1 MSRAPARPFL
11 LVVAVSA
18 LLVATDLGGRI
29 LSNND
34 EARFAVLAQDV
45 LARGDWL
52 YPRLNGALYL
62 NKPVLLAWLI
72 ALVSWPLGQVTQLT
86 AVLPSAAAGLATACV
101 LYALGRELFGPAAGR
116 YAALIAVTTQGL
128 FLHARL
134 PMRLTGRV
142 QCRLAVVPA
151 GWSGEPGTSIAVGWD
166 DGPAAAVAVD
176 AAAEEAEAA
185 GLPLHIHHVWSPV
198 PLARYDFAGGEEL
211 TAAVEEDERLALAR
225 IVRET
230 AARFPHVAV
239 SGELHRGS
247 GGAGILGYASQA
259 SLIVVGS
266 HRRSTIGELFAGATS
281 DDLIAG
287 SSEVP
292 VLVTPPASAR
302 SHDHQDDDDDHE
314 DRDES

>member
-1 MSRAPARPFL
+1 MRTPRILLAVDGRPASTAAIRWAAERAGRTRSQIDIVSVATDDDVLLDDARSAVAAAQAEVLRRAPDAQVTTSVPRGNVFDALVELSASADL
-11 LVVAVSA
+11 LVVGS
-18 LLVATDLGGRI
+18 DRP
-29 LSNND
+29 S
-34 EARFAVLAQDV
+34 
-45 LARGDWL
+45 
-52 YPRLNGALYL
+52 
-62 NKPVLLAWLI
+62 
-72 ALVSWPLGQVTQLT
+72 PLG
-86 AVLPSAAAGLATACV
+86 A
-101 LYALGRELFGPAAGR
+101 
-116 YAALIAVTTQGL
+116 

-198 PLARYDFAGGEEL
+198 PLARYDLAGGEEL